1 VAFRAS
7 ELFRMVGQSD
17 SLLDEAWTHR
27 RWATFVQLWLA
38 ASVGMTLL
46 PAIMV
51 FAVLLI
57 PGLLYNAFAALIHTR
72 MLSIS
77 VADLWHLAAGL
88 GGIIGLFT
96 LLFTMPVML
105 FRQLCGDLGKRDAQ
119 SISTAG
125 GEPLP

>member
-1 VAFRAS
+1 MAFRAS

-17 SLLDEAWTHR
+17 ALLDEAWTHR

-38 ASVGMTLL
+38 ASVGMMLL

-51 FAVLLI
+51 FVVLFM
-57 PGLLYNAFAALIHTR
+57 PGLLYNAFAAVIHVR
-72 MLSIS
+72 VISIS
-77 VADLWHLAAGL
+77 VSDLWHLAAGL

-96 LLFTMPVML
+96 LLFTVPVML
-105 FRQLCGDLGKRDAQ
+105 LRQVCGDLGQRDAQ
-119 SISTAG
+119 PIRTAG

>member
-1 VAFRAS
+1 VAFKAS

-17 SLLDEAWTHR
+17 ALLDEAWMHR

-38 ASVGMTLL
+38 ASVGMMLL

-51 FAVLLI
+51 FVVLLI
-57 PGLLYNAFAALIHTR
+57 PGLLYNAFAAVIHKR

-77 VADLWHLAAGL
+77 VADLWHLAAGM

-105 FRQLCGDLGKRDAQ
+105 FRQLCGDLGKKDAQ
-119 SISTAG
+119 PIHAAG

>member
-1 VAFRAS
+1 
-7 ELFRMVGQSD
+7 M
-17 SLLDEAWTHR
+17 HR

-38 ASVGMTLL
+38 ASVGMMLL

-51 FAVLLI
+51 LVVLFI
-57 PGLLYNAFAALIHTR
+57 PGLLYNAFAAVIRAR

-77 VADLWHLAAGL
+77 VADLWRLAAGL

-96 LLFTMPVML
+96 LLFTVPVMF
-105 FRQLCGDLGKRDAQ
+105 FRQLCGDLAKKDAQ
-119 SISTAG
+119 PIGTAG